1 MPASSAADVR
11 IALLFAAICCSA
23 GCGNRTPRAH
33 FDVVIA
39 GGTVY
44 DGSGSPGVRADVG
57 VAGDQ
62 ITAVGDLHD
71 ADAATTVRA
80 DGLAVA
86 PGFINMMSGD
96 DSLRVDGRSMS
107 DIKQGVTTE
116 IFGEGDSMGPLTEEM
131 RARRVANQG
140 DAKYPIS
147 WLSLHDGMLDLEK
160 RGVSPNFASSI
171 GASTLREYAVG
182 LDDKPATPAQLQTM
196 RDLVEREMKD
206 GALGIASAL
215 IYAPGFYASTE
226 ELIEISK
233 VAARHHGIYIS
244 HMRSEGNRLV
254 EAVEELIRIS
264 RDAGIPAEIYH
275 LKAAGQANWP
285 KMDRVIEMVEAARK
299 DGQRITADM
308 YTYTAG
314 GTGLDA
320 AMPPWAEDGGYD
332 ALFKRLQDPAQRAK
346 IAAAIRTPSDTWENL
361 YLAAGS
367 PERVLLIEFKSD
379 ALKPLTGKTL
389 GEVARMRRKSPE
401 ETIMDLVLEDR
412 SRIGTIYFLMSDDNL
427 RKEIQ
432 RPWVSFASDAGSIAA
447 EGIFLK
453 SSAHPRAYGSF
464 ARVLGKYVRDE
475 HVLTLPDAIRKLAA
489 QPATN
494 LGLDRRGFL
503 KPGMYADVVVFDPAT
518 IADRATYEKP
528 HVYAVGVR
536 DVFVNGVQVLK
547 DGEHT
552 GKKPGRAL
560 WGPGRTHSAQPR
572 LSGTR
577 HAPPTAGE
585 GNMNE
590 DELKGKAEALKG
602 KVKQSVGK
610 ATNDPDLVDEG
621 TVDEAAGNTQDA
633 LGRGRRKVGEAIE
646 DVGDAIKK

>member
-1 MPASSAADVR
+1 MSASPAARFPV
-11 IALLFAAICCSA
+11 ALGFAFACFA
-23 GCGNRTPRAH
+23 GACTSGPPRAH
-33 FDVVIA
+33 YDVVVA

-44 DGSGSPGVRADVG
+44 DGSGSPGVKADVG
-57 VAGDQ
+57 WVGDQ
-62 ITAVGDLHD
+62 IKAVGDLHA
-71 ADAATTVRA
+71 ADATTIVRA

-86 PGFINMMSGD
+86 PGFVNMMSGD

-116 IFGEGDSMGPLTEEM
+116 IFGEGDSMGPLTDQM
-131 RARRVANQG
+131 RARRLANQG
-140 DAKYPIS
+140 DLKYPITWS
-147 WLSLHDGMLDLEK
+147 TLHDGMVDLEK
-160 RGVSPNFASSI
+160 RGVSCNFASSI
-171 GASTLREYAVG
+171 GAATLREFAVG
-182 LDDKPATPAQLQTM
+182 LDDKPATPEQLQAM
-196 RDLVEREMKD
+196 RDVVDREMRD

-264 RDAGIPAEIYH
+264 REAGLPAEIYH

-285 KMDRVIEMVEAARK
+285 KMDRVIEMIETARK

-320 AMPPWAEDGGYD
+320 AMPPWAEDGGID
-332 ALFKRLQDPAQRAK
+332 ALYKRLQDPVQRAK
-346 IAAAIRTPSDTWENL
+346 IAAAIRTPSDAWENL

-367 PERVLLIEFKSD
+367 PERIVLVEFKSD

-389 GEVARMRRKSPE
+389 AAVARMRGKSPE

-412 SRIGTIYFLMSDDNL
+412 SRIGTVYFMMSDENL
-427 RKEIQ
+427 KKQIQ
-432 RPWVSFASDAGSIAA
+432 RPWVSFASDADSIAA
-447 EGIFLK
+447 EGVFLK

-475 HVLTLPDAIRKLAA
+475 RVLSLPDAIRKLAA
-489 QPATN
+489 QPSAN
-494 LGLDRRGFL
+494 LGLARRGLL
-503 KPGMYADVVVFDPAT
+503 KPGMFADVVVFDPAT
-518 IADRATYEKP
+518 IADRATFENP
-528 HVYAVGVR
+528 HQYAVGVR
-536 DVFVNGVQVLK
+536 HVFVNGVQVLK

-552 GKKPGRAL
+552 GRKPGRAL
-560 WGPGRTHSAQPR
+560 WGPGRVA
-572 LSGTR
+572 
-577 HAPPTAGE
+577 
-585 GNMNE
+585 N
-590 DELKGKAEALKG
+590 
-602 KVKQSVGK
+602 
-610 ATNDPDLVDEG
+610 
-621 TVDEAAGNTQDA
+621 
-633 LGRGRRKVGEAIE
+633 
-646 DVGDAIKK
+646 